1 MRLKYPNIAI
11 GAFASS
17 APILQFEDVVPPET
31 FYDIVSN
38 DFRVCLNFINLKKK
52 KRIITWTFSVSLSVF
67 LCFVGSVRALA
78 ASML

>member
-52 KRIITWTFSVSLSVF
+52 KKRSSLGHF
-67 LCFVGSVRALA
+67 LCHYPFSYVLLA
-78 ASML
+78 A